1 MGGIGKP
8 YGAMVGAL
16 IVGLVSEGAAAVISP
31 DYKYV
36 VAFVILVVVLMVR
49 PQGIFAEYAST
60 RELVG

>member
-1 MGGIGKP
+1 M
-8 YGAMVGAL
+8 AGAL

-49 PQGIFAEYAST
+49 PQGIFAEFAST